1 MECMWKTKSKSEKLQ
16 QSRDLKKKKKG
27 MREEKMENKCTLS
40 YDLLSEHKRNLF
52 TLDHQNSQIVKNKH
66 ISDFYA
72 NM

>member
-16 QSRDLKKKKKG
+16 QSRDLKKKKG

>member
-1 MECMWKTKSKSEKLQ
+1 MYVENQIKIRETATKQ
-16 QSRDLKKKKKG
+16 RFKKKKKG

>member
-1 MECMWKTKSKSEKLQ
+1 MWKTKSKSEKLQ